1 MSSYPSK
8 SEEIRKDVVDVDLL
22 ERSETASNENEL
34 PAVTKSTTVG
44 TVTISDSQDIY
55 LIPSPSA
62 DPRGE
67 QFDHSCW
74 SIDADFAITDPL
86 NMPIWRK
93 RLLVV
98 LLSICKIQLCISG
111 RY

>member
-8 SEEIRKDVVDVDLL
+8 SEEMRKDVVDVDLL
-22 ERSETASNENEL
+22 ERSETASDNDVYWIIHTDL
-34 PAVTKSTTVG
+34 AV
-44 TVTISDSQDIY
+44 
-55 LIPSPSA
+55 
-62 DPRGE
+62 
-67 QFDHSCW
+67 
-74 SIDADFAITDPL
+74 TDPL

-98 LLSICKIQLCISG
+98 LLSICKAQLCISG

>member
-8 SEEIRKDVVDVDLL
+8 SDEMRKDVVDVDLL
-22 ERSETASNENEL
+22 ERSETSSDNDGL

-67 QFDHSCW
+67 STW
-74 SIDADFAITDPL
+74 STYIGC
-86 NMPIWRK
+86 
-93 RLLVV
+93 
-98 LLSICKIQLCISG
+98 SH
-111 RY
+111 

>member
-1 MSSYPSK
+1 M
-8 SEEIRKDVVDVDLL
+8 RKDVIDVDLL
-22 ERSETASNENEL
+22 ERSETASDNDGL

-67 QFDHSCW
+67 STW
-74 SIDADFAITDPL
+74 SIYSGSLTL
-86 NMPIWRK
+86 T
-93 RLLVV
+93 LLLQTRSTCRFGGSVC
-98 LLSICKIQLCISG
+98 S
-111 RY
+111 